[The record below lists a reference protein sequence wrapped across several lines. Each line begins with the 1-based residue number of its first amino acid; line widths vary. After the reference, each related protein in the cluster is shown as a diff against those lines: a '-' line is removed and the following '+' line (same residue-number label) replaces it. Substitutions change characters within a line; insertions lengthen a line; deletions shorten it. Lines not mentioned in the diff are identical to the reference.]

1 MWRDAVLVAGK
12 DLRIEARAR
21 VGTGQV
27 LPFALM
33 VLVLFGFALDSE
45 RALLE
50 RTGPGLLWVAV
61 LLAAV
66 LAVQRSF
73 AIEADDDARDALR
86 LSGLDAAGVFLGKA
100 GAVAAQLVVLEA
112 ALVLGLAVLFGV
124 SVRRPALLGAVC
136 LLATIGLASAGT
148 LYGMVASGLRVRDTL
163 VPLLVMPVLAPVL
176 LAAARASE
184 VALGGVTDDVWPWM
198 RLLAVFAT
206 VYVTV
211 GVVAFGALMEET

>member
-1 MWRDAVLVAGK
+1 MWRDAALVAAK
-12 DLRIEARAR
+12 DLRIEARSR

-45 RALLE
+45 RAVLE

-73 AIEADDDARDALR
+73 GIEADDDARDALR
-86 LSGLDAAGVFLGKA
+86 LSALDGAGVFLGKA
-100 GAVAAQLVVLEA
+100 GAVAAQLIVLEA
-112 ALVLGLAVLFGV
+112 ALVLGVVVLFGV
-124 SVRRPALLGAVC
+124 PVSRPALLAATC
-136 LLATIGLASAGT
+136 LLATVGLAAAGT
-148 LYGMVASGLRVRDTL
+148 LYGMVASGLRVQDTL
-163 VPLLVMPVLAPVL
+163 VPMLVLPVLAPVL
-176 LAAARASE
+176 LAAARASD
-184 VALGGVTDDVWPWM
+184 VALGATADEVWPWL
-198 RLLAVFAT
+198 RLLATFAV
-206 VYVTV
+206 VYVAV